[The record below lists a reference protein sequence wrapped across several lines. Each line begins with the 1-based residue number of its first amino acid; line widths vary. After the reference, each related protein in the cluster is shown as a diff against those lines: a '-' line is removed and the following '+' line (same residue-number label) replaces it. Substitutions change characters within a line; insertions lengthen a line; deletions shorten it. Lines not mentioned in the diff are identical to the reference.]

1 MATAATEVSVHHR
14 PGNSAV
20 LGARTALAIGA
31 LFVAALCGAYVAVR
45 HGVGKEFVPTAMSF
59 NNYAAVMI
67 GFSAVLASFVVEWAY
82 VSLKVGQRRWVSGG
96 YGLAALLGVAAMNL
110 VWLIGAKLGLAV
122 NDINGYALLVYALL
136 AAAMLLFAM
145 GVVASLTNMVR
156 CLGGHASAAEPLLAR
171 AGNSFVH
178 LASAGWLAVF
188 ALIFLYK

>member
-1 MATAATEVSVHHR
+1 MATTAAEVTVHHR

-20 LGARTALAIGA
+20 LGTRAAVAACA

-45 HGVGKEFVPTAMSF
+45 HGVGKEFVPTAMRF
-59 NNYAAVMI
+59 NNYAAVMTAA
-67 GFSAVLASFVVEWAY
+67 SALLSSFVVEWAF
-82 VSLKVGQRRWVSGG
+82 VSLKVAQRRWVSGG

-122 NDINGYALLVYALL
+122 NDVNGYALLVYALL
-136 AAAMLLFAM
+136 AAAMVLFAM
-145 GVVASLTNMVR
+145 SVISSVMNLIR
-156 CLGGHASAAEPLLAR
+156 CMGGHASATEPLLAR

-178 LASAGWLAVF
+178 LASGGWLAVF

>member
-1 MATAATEVSVHHR
+1 MATATTEVSVHHR

-20 LGARTALAIGA
+20 LGARAALAIGA

-59 NNYAAVMI
+59 NNYAAAMI
-67 GFSAVLASFVVEWAY
+67 AFSAVLASFVVEWAY
-82 VSLKVGQRRWVSGG
+82 VSLKVGQQRWVSGG
-96 YGLAALLGVAAMNL
+96 YGLAALLQVAAMNL

-145 GVVASLTNMVR
+145 GVVASLTNLIR
-156 CLGGHASAAEPLLAR
+156 CMGGHASAAEPLLAR